1 MVTEFSNLAGTMA
14 KEYAERAG
22 EPAEVGLAIAEME
35 MPRSSAAAAPTTLSG
50 ATLSLADRFDLLTSM
65 YAIGAVPTGSADP
78 YGVRRT
84 ALGIV
89 RVLRDFPALSQVT
102 VTAGITAAAER
113 LGKQG
118 ITAAPEVLGQAA
130 DFVRQRYELQLLDQG
145 QPHGLVRAVLPA
157 ADCPSRADTL
167 LAVLAAQ
174 LPTGTEADPGA
185 GVVQALQR
193 VLRILPAD
201 MSEAS
206 DDPARLTEPTEVAL
220 IGVVADIEAAMAGQE
235 GDLARLFA
243 VSGAFPDAV
252 NEFFETIRVLADDPA
267 VRAARL
273 GLLRR
278 IVAVTVP
285 EVNWNVLG

>member
-1 MVTEFSNLAGTMA
+1 
-14 KEYAERAG
+14 
-22 EPAEVGLAIAEME
+22 
-35 MPRSSAAAAPTTLSG
+35 
-50 ATLSLADRFDLLTSM
+50 
-65 YAIGAVPTGSADP
+65 
-78 YGVRRT
+78 
-84 ALGIV
+84 
-89 RVLRDFPALSQVT
+89 
-102 VTAGITAAAER
+102 
-113 LGKQG
+113 
-118 ITAAPEVLGQAA
+118 
-130 DFVRQRYELQLLDQG
+130 
-145 QPHGLVRAVLPA
+145 VLPA